1 MMTIDMGI
9 GLYVHIPFC
18 KSKCAY
24 CDFCSSPDFDSEL
37 VDRYIAAVLR
47 EADGYLSANGTTG
60 RGILVD
66 TVYFGGGTPS
76 LLSAPQMSRLMDGL
90 RSRFD
95 ISDGAEVTAE
105 VNPGTLDRE
114 RARAYRDIGIGR
126 VSMGLQSIHKNE
138 LKRLGRI
145 HTHDDFLRS
154 YDMLRSV
161 GIDNIG
167 LDLMYGIPEQ
177 TTQSFSETLEAVC
190 AIAPEHISVYG
201 LIIEEGTRFF
211 GERATLPLPGE
222 DEECDMYYLAC
233 TRLGE
238 AGYGHYEV
246 SNYARSGRE
255 CRHNLKYW
263 RDEEYIGLGLSAY
276 SYYSGR
282 RYGNCR
288 DMGRY
293 LGGELM
299 SDNNEIIDKASE
311 AYEYAMMRLRLAEG
325 IDLADYER
333 RYSRVF
339 CEGKEKLVGEYIS
352 LGLMRE
358 QQGRLALTE
367 RGFYVS
373 NHILVNIL

>member
-1 MMTIDMGI
+1 MTTDMSI

-24 CDFCSSPDFDSEL
+24 CDFCSSPDFDSAL
-37 VDRYIAAVLR
+37 TDRYIDAVLR
-47 EADGYLSANGTTG
+47 EADGYSPTEG
-60 RGILVD
+60 RIAID

-76 LLSAPQMSRLMDGL
+76 LLTASQMRHLMDGL
-90 RSRFD
+90 HSRFD
-95 ISDGAEVTAE
+95 ISLSAEVTLEA
-105 VNPGTLDRE
+105 NPGTLDLE
-114 RARAYRDIGIGR
+114 RARAYREIGIGR
-126 VSMGLQSIHKNE
+126 VSMGLQSIHQNE
-138 LKRLGRI
+138 LKKLGRI
-145 HTHDDFLRS
+145 HTYDDFLCS

-161 GIDNIG
+161 GIDNIS

-177 TTQSFSETLEAVC
+177 TAESFSATLEAAC
-190 AIAPEHISVYG
+190 SIAPEHISVYG
-201 LIIEEGTRFF
+201 LIVEEGTRFYS
-211 GERATLPLPGE
+211 ERDSLPLPDE

-233 TRLGE
+233 KRLGE

-246 SNYARSGRE
+246 SNYARPGRE

-276 SYYSGR
+276 SYYGGR

-288 DMGRY
+288 NMDRY

-299 SDNNEIIDKASE
+299 SDDEGVLDKASE
-311 AYEYAMMRLRLAEG
+311 AYEYAMMRLRLSEG

-333 RYSRVF
+333 GFHRDF
-339 CEGKEKLVGEYIS
+339 CAGKEQLIGEYIS
-352 LGLMRE
+352 HGLMRRDG
-358 QQGRLALTE
+358 GRLALTE